1 MIKIRTEK
9 DPELEQPDDEI
20 CCNVLRTVLEDQG
33 VDDGTI
39 TAIFGQDELL
49 LSLKKQFFKKNQFTD
64 VIAFRLNNYEEKTIE
79 GEVYISLP
87 RAKENAKIFGEPF
100 EKEVVKLLIHGAL
113 HLLGY
118 EDSSKKSKK
127 EMTLLEDTY
136 LKMVHWN
143 KLFTKKSLA
152 YNDRHESE

>member
-1 MIKIRTEK
+1 MIKIRIEN

-39 TAIFGQDELL
+39 TTIFGQDELL

-64 VIAFRLNNYEEKTIE
+64 VIAFRLNNYKEKAVE

-87 RAKENAKIFGEPF
+87 RARENAEIFGEPF
-100 EKEVVKLLIHGAL
+100 EKEVTRLLIHGVL
-113 HLLGY
+113 HLLGF
-118 EDSSKKSKK
+118 DDITKISKK
-127 EMTLLEDTY
+127 EMTSLEDTY
-136 LKMVHWN
+136 LTMVRWK
-143 KLFTKKSLA
+143 KLFTKKISSL
-152 YNDRHESE
+152 

>member
-1 MIKIRTEK
+1 MIKIKIEK

-49 LSLKKQFFKKNQFTD
+49 INLKKQFFKKNHFTD
-64 VIAFRLNNYEEKTIE
+64 VMAFRLNNYKEKFVE
-79 GEVYISLP
+79 GEVYISLQ
-87 RAKENAKIFGEPF
+87 RARENSEIFGEPF
-100 EKEVVKLLIHGAL
+100 GKEVSRLLIHGAL

-118 EDSSKKSKK
+118 DDSSKKSKK
-127 EMTLLEDTY
+127 EMTLLEDAY
-136 LKMVHWN
+136 LKMVNW
-143 KLFTKKSLA
+143 KKIFSKKVT
-152 YNDRHESE
+152 SF

>member
-1 MIKIRTEK
+1 MIKTRIEK

-33 VDDGTI
+33 IDDGTI

-49 LSLKKQFFKKNQFTD
+49 LSFKKQFFKKNQFTD
-64 VIAFRLNNYEEKTIE
+64 VIAFRLNNYEEKTVE

-87 RAKENAKIFGEPF
+87 RAKENAKIFGELF
-100 EKEVVKLLIHGAL
+100 EKEVVRLLIHGVL

-118 EDSSKKSKK
+118 DDSSKKSKK
-127 EMTLLEDTY
+127 EMTFLEDTY
-136 LKMVHWN
+136 LKMVNW
-143 KLFTKKSLA
+143 KKIFSKKVP
-152 YNDRHESE
+152 SF

>member
-1 MIKIRTEK
+1 MIKIRIEK
-9 DPELEQPDDEI
+9 DPELEQPEDEI

-33 VDDGTI
+33 IDEGTI

-49 LSLKKQFFKKNQFTD
+49 LSFKKQFFKKNQFTD
-64 VIAFRLNNYEEKTIE
+64 VIAFRLNNYEEKTVE

-100 EKEVVKLLIHGAL
+100 EKEVVRLLIHGVL

-118 EDSSKKSKK
+118 DDSSKKSKK

-136 LKMVHWN
+136 LKMVDWK
-143 KLFTKKSLA
+143 KLFSKKVS
-152 YNDRHESE
+152 SF

>member
-1 MIKIRTEK
+1 MIKIRIEK

-39 TAIFGQDELL
+39 TTIFGQDELL

-64 VIAFRLNNYEEKTIE
+64 VIAFRFNNFKEKFVE

-100 EKEVVKLLIHGAL
+100 EKEVVKLLIHGVL

-118 EDSSKKSKK
+118 DDSSIKSKR
-127 EMTLLEDTY
+127 EMTLLENTY
-136 LKMVHWN
+136 LKMVNW
-143 KLFTKKSLA
+143 KKIFSKKV
-152 YNDRHESE
+152 SSF

>member
-1 MIKIRTEK
+1 MIKIRIEK

-20 CCNVLRTVLEDQG
+20 CCNILRTVLEDQG

-39 TAIFGQDELL
+39 TTIFGQDELL

-64 VIAFRLNNYEEKTIE
+64 VIAFRLNNYEEKIIE

-100 EKEVVKLLIHGAL
+100 EKEVVRLLTHGVL

-118 EDSSKKSKK
+118 DDSSKKSKK

-136 LKMVHWN
+136 LKMVNW
-143 KLFTKKSLA
+143 KKIFSKKV
-152 YNDRHESE
+152 SSF

>member
-39 TAIFGQDELL
+39 TTIFGQDELL

-64 VIAFRLNNYEEKTIE
+64 AVSYTHL
-79 GEVYISLP
+79 
-87 RAKENAKIFGEPF
+87 RA
-100 EKEVVKLLIHGAL
+100 
-113 HLLGY
+113 
-118 EDSSKKSKK
+118 
-127 EMTLLEDTY
+127 
-136 LKMVHWN
+136 
-143 KLFTKKSLA
+143 
-152 YNDRHESE
+152 HET

>member
-1 MIKIRTEK
+1 MIKIQIEK

-39 TAIFGQDELL
+39 TTIFGQDELL

-64 VIAFRLNNYEEKTIE
+64 VIAFRLNNYKEKAVE

-100 EKEVVKLLIHGAL
+100 EKEVVRLLTHGVL

-118 EDSSKKSKK
+118 DDSSKKSKK
-127 EMTLLEDTY
+127 EMTLLEDAY
-136 LKMVHWN
+136 LKMVNW
-143 KLFTKKSLA
+143 KKIFSKKVT
-152 YNDRHESE
+152 SF

>member
-1 MIKIRTEK
+1 MIKIRIEK

-33 VDDGTI
+33 IDDGTI
-39 TAIFGQDELL
+39 TTIFGQDELL

-64 VIAFRLNNYEEKTIE
+64 VIAFRLNNYEEKTVE

-100 EKEVVKLLIHGAL
+100 EKEVVRLLIHGVL

-118 EDSSKKSKK
+118 DDSSKKSKK

-136 LKMVHWN
+136 LKMVNW
-143 KLFTKKSLA
+143 KKIFSKKVT
-152 YNDRHESE
+152 SF

>member
-1 MIKIRTEK
+1 MIKIRIEN

-39 TAIFGQDELL
+39 TTIFGQDELL
-49 LSLKKQFFKKNQFTD
+49 LSLKKKFFKKNQFTD
-64 VIAFRLNNYEEKTIE
+64 VIAFRLNNYEEKTVE

-113 HLLGY
+113 HLLGHD
-118 EDSSKKSKK
+118 DSSKKSKK

-136 LKMVHWN
+136 LKN
-143 KLFTKKSLA
+143 GSLEKII
-152 YNDRHESE
+152 HKEKPSL

>member
-1 MIKIRTEK
+1 MIKIRIEK
-9 DPELEQPDDEI
+9 DPELDQPDDEI
-20 CCNVLRTVLEDQG
+20 CCKILRTVLEDQDI
-33 VDDGTI
+33 DDGTI
-39 TAIFGQDELL
+39 TVIFGQDELL
-49 LSLKKQFFKKNQFTD
+49 RGLKKQFFQKNQFTD
-64 VIAFRLNNYEEKTIE
+64 VIAFRLNNYEEKTVE

-100 EKEVVKLLIHGAL
+100 EKEVVRLLIHGAL